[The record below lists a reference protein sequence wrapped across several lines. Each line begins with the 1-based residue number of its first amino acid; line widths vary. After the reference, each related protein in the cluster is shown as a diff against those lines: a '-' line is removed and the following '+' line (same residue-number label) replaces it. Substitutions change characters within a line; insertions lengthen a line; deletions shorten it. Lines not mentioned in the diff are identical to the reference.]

1 MIARRVSRSLL
12 CVFCASV
19 VKERSNH
26 RDTED
31 TEDQRDMSRKTTA
44 LSRALCVLCV
54 SVVASSFTTGT
65 EVAVTIYRLR
75 TVRLARG
82 V

>member
-1 MIARRVSRSLL
+1 
-12 CVFCASV
+12 
-19 VKERSNH
+19 
-26 RDTED
+26 
-31 TEDQRDMSRKTTA
+31 MSRKTTA